1 MRRTITTTLLLT
13 AALPLLLTACNE
25 VSPYNEACTALCE
38 ELVVDC
44 ELPGYQ
50 DSSCVPNCE
59 AALGVVGEPDALL
72 DCYEGAGCS
81 VVDLI
86 ECRRLEEADRL

>member
-1 MRRTITTTLLLT
+1 MRVRVRAKQRTHGQLRVL
-13 AALPLLLTACNE
+13 
-25 VSPYNEACTALCE
+25 
-38 ELVVDC
+38 
-44 ELPGYQ
+44 
-50 DSSCVPNCE
+50 
-59 AALGVVGEPDALL
+59 GEPDALL

>member
-59 AALGVVGEPDALL
+59 AELGDGWKCIRPPTAEEGDVGE
-72 DCYEGAGCS
+72 CES
-81 VVDLI
+81 
-86 ECRRLEEADRL
+86 R